1 MNITL
6 GPQSFLNYENNFRKN
21 PSFTSNYQVLNKRRP
36 FCTYFFREDLQ
47 WGNFARYLN
56 LRFKAADKV
65 NIYNAA
71 CSDGT
76 ESYTLIMS
84 LIKHLGSEKA
94 EKFFPIKGFDLNQRQ
109 VNTAK
114 SGEIPLLPGIYYLF
128 DFFSI
133 KLHTLFNDKKF
144 LNHITLKNGKKGVKF
159 KDDIKNLVEFRKANI
174 FDELAKINK
183 NEENSVFL
191 CRNMW
196 MYLKEPEQEKLAK
209 MLSEACGS
217 NSIVVLG
224 NYDLS
229 ASKAHSL
236 LLKNGF
242 EETYIDN
249 VYEKMVKF

>member
-6 GPQSFLNYENNFRKN
+6 SPQSFSNYENNYKKN

-36 FCTYFFREDLQ
+36 YCTYFFREDLQ
-47 WGNFARYLN
+47 WGNFVRYLN
-56 LRFKAADKV
+56 LRFKDADKV

-84 LIKHLGSEKA
+84 LIKHLGKEKA
-94 EKFFPIKGFDLNQRQ
+94 KKFFPIKGFDLNQQQ

-114 SGEIPLLPGIYYLF
+114 SGEIPLLPGIYYLC
-128 DFFSI
+128 DLFSI
-133 KLHTLFNDKKF
+133 KFHTLFNDKKF
-144 LNHITLKNGKKGVKF
+144 LNYVTLKNGKKGVKF
-159 KDDIKNLVEFRKANI
+159 KDDIKNLVEFRRANI

-249 VYEKMVKF
+249 VYEKMV